1 MLVGT
6 TNLNTT
12 LNLTYV
18 LTDVVETL
26 LYDLRSEMGKQGY
39 ELRYDAKRNFNT
51 AIAAIR
57 KLKQD
62 VDKTQFS
69 TQENFGN
76 DSDCLL
82 AFIRLLIDRCGDDDK
97 KMFEFLITSSVF
109 RHNLVSIYQTK
120 KVRSLIFSKVVR
132 SWISY
137 ESVAKHPPSPRS

>member
-26 LYDLRSEMGKQGY
+26 LYDLRSEMGKLGY
-39 ELRYDAKRNFNT
+39 ELRHDAKRNFNT

-82 AFIRLLIDRCGDDDK
+82 AFIRLLVDRCGDDDK
-97 KMFEFLITSSVF
+97 KMFAFYNYIK
-109 RHNLVSIYQTK
+109 RHPSQLGLDLSDEKSTFAH
-120 KVRSLIFSKVVR
+120 IF
-132 SWISY
+132 
-137 ESVAKHPPSPRS
+137 ESNEKLD

>member
-26 LYDLRSEMGKQGY
+26 LLDMRSEMKKRGY
-39 ELRYDAKRNFNT
+39 DLRYDAKHNFNT

-57 KLKQD
+57 RLKQD

-82 AFIRLLIDRCGDDDK
+82 AFIKLLIDRCGDDDK
-97 KMFEFLITSSVF
+97 KMFAFYYYINEIPIAEFHELKKGLFGFNAKEIVQREILNQIT
-109 RHNLVSIYQTK
+109 
-120 KVRSLIFSKVVR
+120 
-132 SWISY
+132 
-137 ESVAKHPPSPRS
+137 

>member
-12 LNLTYV
+12 LNMAYV

-39 ELRYDAKRNFNT
+39 ELRHDAKRNFNT
-51 AIAAIR
+51 AISAIR
-57 KLKQD
+57 RLKQD
-62 VDKTQFS
+62 VDKTQLS

-82 AFIRLLIDRCGDDDK
+82 AFIKLLIDRCGDDRRRC
-97 KMFEFLITSSVF
+97 SSFIIISNGSRRNSAWNCLMKSVCL
-109 RHNLVSIYQTK
+109 R
-120 KVRSLIFSKVVR
+120 IFSR
-132 SWISY
+132 INNHQNNTIWRYLILF
-137 ESVAKHPPSPRS
+137 

>member
-1 MLVGT
+1 MLIGT

-26 LYDLRSEMGKQGY
+26 LLDMRSEMKKQGY
-39 ELRYDAKRNFNT
+39 DLRYDAKHNFNT

-57 KLKQD
+57 RLKQD
-62 VDKTQFS
+62 VDKTQLS

-82 AFIRLLIDRCGDDDK
+82 AFIKLLIDRCGDDDK
-97 KMFEFLITSSVF
+97 EEVAEKLAKCGMVVVQDETFYVEP
-109 RHNLVSIYQTK
+109 K
-120 KVRSLIFSKVVR
+120 KEDQAS
-132 SWISY
+132 
-137 ESVAKHPPSPRS
+137 

>member
-18 LTDVVETL
+18 LADVVETL
-26 LYDLRSEMGKQGY
+26 LLDMRSEMKKRGND
-39 ELRYDAKRNFNT
+39 LRHDAKHNFNT

-57 KLKQD
+57 RLKQD

-82 AFIRLLIDRCGDDDK
+82 AFIKLLIDRCGDDDK
-97 KMFEFLITSSVF
+97 EDVAEKLAKCGMVVVQDETFYVEPKKEDQ
-109 RHNLVSIYQTK
+109 VS
-120 KVRSLIFSKVVR
+120 
-132 SWISY
+132 
-137 ESVAKHPPSPRS
+137 

>member
-69 TQENFGN
+69 TQENVEMMIKR
-76 DSDCLL
+76 CLN
-82 AFIRLLIDRCGDDDK
+82 FI
-97 KMFEFLITSSVF
+97 ITSSVF
-109 RHNLVSIYQTK
+109 RHNLGSIYQTK

>member
-1 MLVGT
+1 MLIGT

-18 LTDVVETL
+18 LTDVVETPL
-26 LYDLRSEMGKQGY
+26 LDMRSEMKKQGY
-39 ELRYDAKRNFNT
+39 DLRYDAKHNFNT

-57 KLKQD
+57 RLKQD

-82 AFIRLLIDRCGDDDK
+82 AFIKLLIDRCGDDDK
-97 KMFEFLITSSVF
+97 EEVAEKLAKCGMVVVQNETFYVEPKKEDQSS
-109 RHNLVSIYQTK
+109 
-120 KVRSLIFSKVVR
+120 
-132 SWISY
+132 
-137 ESVAKHPPSPRS
+137 

>member
-1 MLVGT
+1 MLIGT

-18 LTDVVETL
+18 LVDVVETL

-62 VDKTQFS
+62 VDKLNSPHRRILAMTLIVFLPS
-69 TQENFGN
+69 
-76 DSDCLL
+76 SDC
-82 AFIRLLIDRCGDDDK
+82 
-97 KMFEFLITSSVF
+97 
-109 RHNLVSIYQTK
+109 
-120 KVRSLIFSKVVR
+120 
-132 SWISY
+132 
-137 ESVAKHPPSPRS
+137 

>member
-1 MLVGT
+1 MLIGT

-26 LYDLRSEMGKQGY
+26 LLDMRSEMKKQGY
-39 ELRYDAKRNFNT
+39 DLRYDAKHNFNT

-57 KLKQD
+57 RLKQD

-82 AFIRLLIDRCGDDDK
+82 AFIKLLIDRCGDDDK
-97 KMFEFLITSSVF
+97 EEVAEKLAKCGMVVVQNETFYVEPKKEDQSS
-109 RHNLVSIYQTK
+109 
-120 KVRSLIFSKVVR
+120 
-132 SWISY
+132 
-137 ESVAKHPPSPRS
+137 

>member
-12 LNLTYV
+12 LNMAYV

-39 ELRYDAKRNFNT
+39 ELRHDAKRNFNT
-51 AIAAIR
+51 AISAIR
-57 KLKQD
+57 KLKLD
-62 VDKTQFS
+62 VDKTQLS

-82 AFIRLLIDRCGDDDK
+82 AFIKLLIDRCGDDDRK
-97 KMFEFLITSSVF
+97 CSSFIIISNDTRRNSDWNYRMKSVCLHMFSRINNH
-109 RHNLVSIYQTK
+109 HNNKI
-120 KVRSLIFSKVVR
+120 
-132 SWISY
+132 
-137 ESVAKHPPSPRS
+137 

>member
-1 MLVGT
+1 MLIGT

-26 LYDLRSEMGKQGY
+26 LLDMRSEMKKQGY
-39 ELRYDAKRNFNT
+39 DLRYDAKHNFNT

-57 KLKQD
+57 RLKQD
-62 VDKTQFS
+62 VDKTQLS

-82 AFIRLLIDRCGDDDK
+82 AFIKLLIDRCGDDDK
-97 KMFEFLITSSVF
+97 EEVAEKLAKCGMVVVQDEAFYVEP
-109 RHNLVSIYQTK
+109 K
-120 KVRSLIFSKVVR
+120 KEDQAS
-132 SWISY
+132 
-137 ESVAKHPPSPRS
+137 

>member
-26 LYDLRSEMGKQGY
+26 LLDMRSEMKKRGYDLRH
-39 ELRYDAKRNFNT
+39 DAKHNFNT

-57 KLKQD
+57 RLKQD

-82 AFIRLLIDRCGDDDK
+82 AFIKLLIDRCGDDDK
-97 KMFEFLITSSVF
+97 KVFAFYNYIKSYPSQLGLELSDEKSVF
-109 RHNLVSIYQTK
+109 AH
-120 KVRSLIFSKVVR
+120 IFN
-132 SWISY
+132 
-137 ESVAKHPPSPRS
+137 

>member
-39 ELRYDAKRNFNT
+39 ELRHDAKR
-51 AIAAIR
+51 
-57 KLKQD
+57 
-62 VDKTQFS
+62 
-69 TQENFGN
+69 N

-82 AFIRLLIDRCGDDDK
+82 AFIRLLVDRCGDDDK
-97 KMFEFLITSSVF
+97 KMFAFYNYIK
-109 RHNLVSIYQTK
+109 RHPSQLGLDLSDEKSTFAH
-120 KVRSLIFSKVVR
+120 IF
-132 SWISY
+132 
-137 ESVAKHPPSPRS
+137 ESNEKLD

>member
-1 MLVGT
+1 MLIGT

-26 LYDLRSEMGKQGY
+26 LLDMRSEMKKQGY
-39 ELRYDAKRNFNT
+39 DLRYDAKHNFNT

-57 KLKQD
+57 RLKQD
-62 VDKTQFS
+62 VDKTQLS

-82 AFIRLLIDRCGDDDK
+82 AFIKLLIDRCGDDDK
-97 KMFEFLITSSVF
+97 EEVAEKLAKCGMVVVQDETFYVEPKKEDQ
-109 RHNLVSIYQTK
+109 VS
-120 KVRSLIFSKVVR
+120 
-132 SWISY
+132 
-137 ESVAKHPPSPRS
+137 

>member
-18 LTDVVETL
+18 LADVVETL
-26 LYDLRSEMGKQGY
+26 LLDMRSEMKKRGND
-39 ELRYDAKRNFNT
+39 LRHDAKHNFNT

-57 KLKQD
+57 RLKQD
-62 VDKTQFS
+62 VDKTQLS

-82 AFIRLLIDRCGDDDK
+82 AFIKLLIDRCGDDDK
-97 KMFEFLITSSVF
+97 EEVAEKLAKCGMVVVQNETFYVEPKKEDQSS
-109 RHNLVSIYQTK
+109 
-120 KVRSLIFSKVVR
+120 
-132 SWISY
+132 
-137 ESVAKHPPSPRS
+137 

>member
-12 LNLTYV
+12 LNLAYL

-26 LYDLRSEMGKQGY
+26 LYDLRSEMRKQGY
-39 ELRYDAKRNFNT
+39 ELRYDAKHNFNT

-82 AFIRLLIDRCGDDDK
+82 AFIRLLVDRCGDDDK
-97 KMFEFLITSSVF
+97 KMFAFYNYIKSHPSQLGLELSDEKSVF
-109 RHNLVSIYQTK
+109 AH
-120 KVRSLIFSKVVR
+120 IFNN
-132 SWISY
+132 
-137 ESVAKHPPSPRS
+137 